1 MRWQAIWAA
10 SLVAGIL
17 LFAPASRAQAPVTLP
32 ADEAAHP
39 KARSER
45 WEVAGHL
52 RTSSDR
58 AFALLAAF
66 RRGDHP
72 ALGKGSLLTFA
83 IMDLDSGLLFV
94 DVNLISNP
102 SSEMAPKPL
111 SLSWEGSYLHRL
123 AEDGGL
129 RLLGRGV
136 DDGSRTPIAADL
148 VMKPVK
154 PASLMGTG
162 GMRPFGSSDNNAFQ
176 HATGRME
183 ARGSL
188 FLQEV
193 TYQVEGVVWF
203 THLWGPFDGTG
214 KAFDAATIWTAH
226 LADGRDLRIEAFSG
240 VKKGR
245 ALRPTASWVLED
257 GTVREEPLPGEPEVT
272 RRWRSLRGVLYP
284 VAWKIPLADGELSCR
299 ARLPNGEVLYELKFF
314 WTRWTSLSWI
324 GSCALEGSV
333 DGEPVEG
340 EAVVEATGF
349 EPPR

>member
-1 MRWQAIWAA
+1 MRSKALTAIA
-10 SLVAGIL
+10 LLAGLL
-17 LFAPASRAQAPVTLP
+17 LFVPAGLTQAPVTLP

-39 KARSER
+39 RERSER

-52 RTSSDR
+52 RTSTDR
-58 AFALLAAF
+58 TFALLAAF

-72 ALGKGSLLTFA
+72 SLGKGSLLTLA
-83 IMDLDSGLLFV
+83 IVDLDSGLLFV

-102 SSEMAPKPL
+102 SAEMAPKPL

-123 AEDGGL
+123 PEDGGL

-136 DDGSRTPIAADL
+136 DDGSRTPIGADL
-148 VMKPVK
+148 VMTAVK
-154 PASLMGTG
+154 PSSFMGSG

-176 HATGRME
+176 HATSRME
-183 ARGSL
+183 AKGTL
-188 FLQEV
+188 VLQEV
-193 TYQVEGVVWF
+193 TYPVEGVVWF

-245 ALRPTASWVLED
+245 ALPATATWISED
-257 GTVREEPLPGEPEVT
+257 GTVREEPLTKEPKVT
-272 RRWRSLRGVLYP
+272 KRWRSLRGVLYP
-284 VAWKIPLADGELSCR
+284 VEWKIPLAGGKLTCR
-299 ARLPNGEVLYELKFF
+299 ARIPNGEVLYEVKVF

-324 GSCALEGSV
+324 GSCALEGRI

-349 EPPR
+349 EP